1 MLSVKMF
8 LGGVC
13 LGKGELSER
22 DDDNHVGEGETS
34 GVMALRFCLVS
45 RPGYSVVH
53 PHSALRTSLAGTSEV
68 SCSLVWSPHNVVEQE
83 TLKDNASDSTT
94 PFR

>member
-1 MLSVKMF
+1 MLSVAMF

-22 DDDNHVGEGETS
+22 DDDSHVGEGETS

-45 RPGYSVVH
+45 RRSAPPSSVRPTYPVLLFSH
-53 PHSALRTSLAGTSEV
+53 H
-68 SCSLVWSPHNVVEQE
+68 
-83 TLKDNASDSTT
+83 TT
-94 PFR
+94 W